1 MNSDRSAGTGAQGLD
16 PETALLLEHP
26 TFLREIPKTDLHI
39 HLDGS
44 LRLETVRELA
54 REQGVELAT
63 QSEAQLRERLVCGD
77 ACESLEEYLVAFDTT
92 LSVLQEP
99 QAVRRVAREVVEDA
113 ARENVRYVEVR
124 FSPIL
129 HLQGGYEMHQILEAV
144 LAGLQE
150 ASEATG
156 TLTGAIVCGMRNL
169 PPERTMAL
177 ADLSVEY
184 KSRGVVGFDLA
195 GAEKDY
201 PAKDH
206 VEAFYKILNNN
217 INCTCHAGEGY
228 GPPSISQAIH
238 YLGAHRIGHG
248 TRLHEDPDLMAYVN
262 DHRIP
267 MEICLSSNLQTGV
280 VSRLQD
286 HPFRLYHD
294 EGLRV
299 TLNTDNTLVSATTIT
314 NEYRLAVE
322 AFGLGI
328 PDVRKLVLN
337 GFKSTFLPFRKKV
350 ALLTR
355 VLDELD
361 GIIARTYGSKH
372 VPPRDH
378 F

>member
-1 MNSDRSAGTGAQGLD
+1 MNMPTEVSKEREREAGMI
-16 PETALLLEHP
+16 LEHP
-26 TFLREIPKTDLHI
+26 SFLREIPKTDLHL

-44 LRLETVRELA
+44 MRLESVKDLA
-54 REQGVELAT
+54 REEGVELRVE
-63 QSEAQLRERLVCGD
+63 SEEELRQRLICGD
-77 ACESLEEYLVAFDTT
+77 ACESLEEYLEAFDLT

-99 QAVRRVAREVVEDA
+99 DAARRVAREVVEDA
-113 ARENVRYVEVR
+113 AVENVRYIEVR

-129 HLQGGYEMHQILEAV
+129 HLQNGHSMREILEGV
-144 LAGLQE
+144 LAGLDE
-150 ASEATG
+150 ASRETG
-156 TLTGAIVCGMRNL
+156 VVTGAIVCGIRNL
-169 PPERTMAL
+169 PPQSTMEL

-184 KSRGVVGFDLA
+184 KNRGVVAFDLA

-206 VEAFYKILNNN
+206 IQAFYKILNNN
-217 INCTCHAGEGY
+217 INCTCHAGEGF
-228 GPPSISQAIH
+228 GPPSIHQAIH

-262 DHRIP
+262 NHRIP

-280 VSRLQD
+280 VARLTD
-286 HPFRLYHD
+286 HPFRIYYD

-299 TLNTDNTLVSATTIT
+299 TLNTDNTLMSATDIT
-314 NEYRLAVE
+314 REYRLAVE
-322 AFGLGI
+322 AFTLGI
-328 PDVRKLVLN
+328 ADVRKLVLN
-337 GFKSTFLPFRKKV
+337 GFKSTFLPLKRKV
-350 ALLTR
+350 ALLTQ

-361 GIIARTYGSKH
+361 GIVARSFGPQF